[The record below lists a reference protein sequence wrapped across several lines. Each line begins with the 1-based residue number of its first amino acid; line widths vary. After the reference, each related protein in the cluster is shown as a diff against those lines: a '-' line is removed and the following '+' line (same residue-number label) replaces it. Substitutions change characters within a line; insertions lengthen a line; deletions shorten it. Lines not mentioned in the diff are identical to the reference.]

1 MDVISAEQEAL
12 RGVIAQS
19 EKFRDRRGGG
29 GEPLQETYERAVYNF
44 ESQADELHLQDQ
56 KMGQGGQHRS
66 PTRSWAIQGRGS
78 DLSNISSIS
87 FCSTSCPHA
96 APIIGGFHTI
106 IVNPECWGQWTGVC
120 LFSWKPHSLLPLG
133 PWFWAQNTSEIS
145 KIPCIHHTDSK
156 APF

>member
-19 EKFRDRRGGG
+19 QKFRDRRGAGGGGG

-66 PTRSWAIQGRGS
+66 PTRS
-78 DLSNISSIS
+78 
-87 FCSTSCPHA
+87 
-96 APIIGGFHTI
+96 
-106 IVNPECWGQWTGVC
+106 
-120 LFSWKPHSLLPLG
+120 
-133 PWFWAQNTSEIS
+133 
-145 KIPCIHHTDSK
+145 
-156 APF
+156 